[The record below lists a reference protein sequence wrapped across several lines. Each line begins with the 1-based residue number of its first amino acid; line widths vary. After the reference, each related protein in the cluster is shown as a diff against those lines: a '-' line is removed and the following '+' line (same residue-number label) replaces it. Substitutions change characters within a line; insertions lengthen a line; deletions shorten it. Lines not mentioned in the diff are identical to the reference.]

1 MAHQSCISAHCSSM
15 TDHDLTCC
23 KEKSSH
29 DYWSW
34 NTANTWVLHYHFWPM
49 TSVKGRFQNIKHWFR
64 FPISRRYLVY
74 EQLGCTREWAL
85 KCDEFPKNII
95 SKCPGRINV
104 FFFNHKDI
112 DGIGHLIQCPKLVYK
127 VQQKIDWSQ
136 SAEFAND
143 ESETKYWF
151 QIQGR
156 SPDIVSLCS

>member
-85 KCDEFPKNII
+85 KCGEFPKNII
-95 SKCPGRINV
+95 SKCPGRSNV
-104 FFFNHKDI
+104 FFFNRKDI

-136 SAEFAND
+136 SAEFAKWWIRN
-143 ESETKYWF
+143 K
-151 QIQGR
+151 ILVPNPR
-156 SPDIVSLCS
+156 